1 MKKAIFAFMI
11 LGVMISSCSN
21 NGSEVV
27 TEESQKVEVVMDS
40 QTVTFATVE
49 PGTRVDWRASHLGG
63 VQPRFGS
70 IGIESAV
77 MLVNDGVLSNA
88 TIVMNMSALVVESF
102 PEGAEQIGQLTG
114 HLLSADFFNVVEFPT
129 SVFELTNI
137 ENNEGDFNSLVTGN
151 LTILDVTN
159 SITFKATVIVSEAI
173 AYVKSEDF
181 AINRTDWGLSYN
193 TEGTAGVPVDYL
205 IANDIGFTIELRLS
219 E

>member
-1 MKKAIFAFMI
+1 
-11 LGVMISSCSN
+11 
-21 NGSEVV
+21 
-27 TEESQKVEVVMDS
+27 
-40 QTVTFATVE
+40 
-49 PGTRVDWRASHLGG
+49 VDWRASHLGG